1 LRPDR
6 RLTTGGNDPEAIATV
21 YGSLRAAGFD
31 DERAMT
37 LADRI
42 FSDLHGSG
50 LRIVPRE
57 LVDALRRIAGT
68 DYRGN
73 EPTERAIARRT
84 LSPDGPD

>member
-1 LRPDR
+1 
-6 RLTTGGNDPEAIATV
+6 
-21 YGSLRAAGFD
+21 
-31 DERAMT
+31 MT